1 MKKDSI
7 QENVVIASL
16 IFLAIICRL
25 ITNKLELWNFN
36 AIGASALFAGIVIKN
51 KRLTYLLPLLTLFLT
66 DVFFQL
72 FTPIQG
78 FYGAQMIFVY
88 GAFLLIT
95 FLGTLLKKV
104 NVLNVVLAAVGSGV
118 LFFLISNF
126 GVWIL
131 SDMYPH
137 TGSGLVACY
146 AAAVPFY
153 RNDLFGSF
161 ALNTVLGNV
170 FFTGVLFGAWGIVK
184 QTALQPNKQLA

>member
-1 MKKDSI
+1 MKKESI

-25 ITNKLELWNFN
+25 ATNQLQLWNFN
-36 AIGASALFAGIVIKN
+36 AMGASALFGGIVIKN
-51 KRLTYLLPLLTLFLT
+51 KRLAYLLPLLTLFLT

-72 FTPIQG
+72 FTSIQG
-78 FYGAQMIFVY
+78 FYGGQMFFVY

-95 FLGTLLKKV
+95 FIGTLIRKA
-104 NVLNVVLAAVGSGV
+104 NVFNVALAAVGTGI
-118 LFFLISNF
+118 LFFMITNF

-131 SDMYPH
+131 SNMYPP
-137 TGSGLVACY
+137 TASGLVASY
-146 AAAVPFY
+146 AAAIPFY

-161 ALNTVLGNV
+161 ALNTVLGNI
-170 FFTGVLFGAWGIVK
+170 FFTAVLFGAWGIIK

>member
-1 MKKDSI
+1 MKKESI

-25 ITNKLELWNFN
+25 ITNHLQLWNFN
-36 AIGASALFAGIVIKN
+36 AIGASALFAGIVIKD
-51 KRLTYLLPLLTLFLT
+51 KRLIYLLPLLTLFLT

-72 FTPIQG
+72 FTSIQG
-78 FYGAQMIFVY
+78 FYGAQMIFIY

-95 FLGTLLKKV
+95 FIGTLIKKV
-104 NVLNVVLAAVGSGV
+104 NVLNVTLAAVGTGV

-126 GVWIL
+126 GVWML
-131 SDMYPH
+131 SNMYPH
-137 TGSGLVACY
+137 TGSGLIACY
-146 AAAVPFY
+146 AAAIPFY
-153 RNDLFGSF
+153 KNDLFGSF

-170 FFTGVLFGAWGIVK
+170 FFTGVLFGAWAIIK

>member
-25 ITNKLELWNFN
+25 ATNKLELWNFN
-36 AIGASALFAGIVIKN
+36 AIGASALFGGIVIRN
-51 KRLTYLLPLLTLFLT
+51 KRLAYILPLLTLFLT
-66 DVFFQL
+66 DLFFQL
-72 FTPIQG
+72 FTNIQG

-95 FLGTLLKKV
+95 WIGANIKKV
-104 NVLNVVLAAVGSGV
+104 NTVNVFLAAIGTGV
-118 LFFLISNF
+118 LFFLISNL
-126 GVWIL
+126 GVWML
-131 SDMYPH
+131 STLYPH
-137 TGSGLVACY
+137 TAQGLVACY
-146 AAAVPFY
+146 AAAIPFY

-170 FFTGVLFGAWGIVK
+170 FFSGVLFGAWALIK
-184 QTALQPNKQLA
+184 QTALQSNKQLA

>member
-25 ITNKLELWNFN
+25 ATNKLELWNFN
-36 AIGASALFAGIVIKN
+36 AIGASALFGGIVIKN
-51 KRLTYLLPLLTLFLT
+51 KRLAYVLPLLSLFLT

-72 FTPIQG
+72 FTNIQG
-78 FYGAQMIFVY
+78 FYGGQMFFVY

-95 FLGTLLKKV
+95 FIGTLIKKANAV
-104 NVLNVVLAAVGSGV
+104 NVFLAAIGTGV
-118 LFFLISNF
+118 LFFLISNL

-131 SDMYPH
+131 STMYPH
-137 TGSGLVACY
+137 TGAGLIACY
-146 AAAVPFY
+146 AAAIPFY

-161 ALNTVLGNV
+161 ALNTVMGNV
-170 FFTGVLFGAWGIVK
+170 FFTGVLFGAWALIK

>member
-1 MKKDSI
+1 MKKESI

-25 ITNKLELWNFN
+25 ATNQLELWNFN
-36 AIGASALFAGIVIKN
+36 AIGASALFGGIVIKN
-51 KRLTYLLPLLTLFLT
+51 KRLAYLLPLLTLFLT
-66 DVFFQL
+66 DIFFQL
-72 FTPIQG
+72 FTSIQG
-78 FYGAQMIFVY
+78 FYGGQMFFVY

-95 FLGTLLKKV
+95 FVGTLIRKI
-104 NVLNVVLAAVGSGV
+104 NALNVIVAAIGTGI
-118 LFFLISNF
+118 LFFLITNF

-131 SDMYPH
+131 SNLYPH

-146 AAAVPFY
+146 AAAIPFY

-170 FFTGVLFGAWGIVK
+170 FFTGVLFGSWAILK
-184 QTALQPNKQLA
+184 QTAFQPNKQLA

>member
-7 QENVVIASL
+7 QEKLVIASL

-25 ITNKLELWNFN
+25 VTNKLELWNFN
-36 AIGASALFAGIVIKN
+36 AIGASALFGGIVIRN
-51 KRLTYLLPLLTLFLT
+51 KRLAYILPLLTLFIT
-66 DVFFQL
+66 DIFFQL
-72 FTPIQG
+72 FTNIQG

-95 FLGTLLKKV
+95 WIGTNIKKINPV
-104 NVLNVVLAAVGSGV
+104 NLVLAAIGTGV
-118 LFFLISNF
+118 LFFLISNL
-126 GVWIL
+126 GVWML
-131 SDMYPH
+131 STLYPH
-137 TGSGLVACY
+137 TAQGLIACY

-170 FFTGVLFGAWGIVK
+170 FFTGVLFGAWALIK